1 MYTMFRAEQLTVRF
15 FPRRLRLSGDL
26 LLRTVLLRGFA
37 RKGQYRRRR
46 RQMQVATVLMFSFC
60 LDFGCRVFLYHSV
73 RNYVPS
79 SDSWMAQF
87 AMVYKFV
94 APQIYTIAILAQSWR
109 ECIIPTLL
117 VILVLYHIL
126 SSDCSQWALPTN
138 TEALIIPFVDA
149 SF

>member
-1 MYTMFRAEQLTVRF
+1 
-15 FPRRLRLSGDL
+15 
-26 LLRTVLLRGFA
+26 
-37 RKGQYRRRR
+37 
-46 RQMQVATVLMFSFC
+46 
-60 LDFGCRVFLYHSV
+60 
-73 RNYVPS
+73 
-79 SDSWMAQF
+79 MAQF